1 MSTVAEAPG
10 AQEQVPQGQAYGPQ
24 APFARNVYKGKYA
37 AKEASRPDGKEE
49 WPDTSFRVTDAV
61 MGALGYEPGDE
72 EFEAVYELILER
84 KFVPGGRYLY
94 ASGRP
99 LHQVNNCTL
108 YRAEDSR
115 EGWADLMHKTS
126 MALMTGAGVGVV
138 YSDLREAGA
147 PIRKTGGVASGP
159 LALMQMVNEVGRHV
173 MQGGARRSAIWAG
186 LHWWH
191 PDVLDFARIKN
202 WDEEDRERKDR
213 DFSHPLR
220 MEQTNI
226 SVILDHDFF
235 EAYEDPEHELHA
247 QARAVYWETT
257 RRMLK
262 TAEPGFSVDA
272 NGNDAS
278 ECLRN
283 ACTEITSS
291 DDSDVC
297 NLGSLNL
304 SRFADRKEFA
314 AAVRLATLFLL
325 AGTVYSDV
333 PHEEIRATRERNRR
347 LGLGIMGVHEW
358 LLARGHRYEP
368 NTDLGLWLDEYARSG
383 RYADEWADRHGL
395 SRPVKTRAIAPT
407 GTIGI
412 IAETTTGIEPI
423 FCAAYKRRFR
433 EANPHGPDRVLF
445 QYVIDPTARRL
456 VEEGGVDPNRIEDA
470 YALAEDVE
478 RRVAFQAWVQEYV
491 DHGISSTINL
501 PHPITGD
508 EGVTEFGEMLLDY
521 LPHMRGVTV
530 YPDGARGGQPITPVP
545 YAVAA
550 AQEGV
555 TYEEDGERCVGGACG
570 V

>member
-1 MSTVAEAPG
+1 VTAQAEAVATAEDP
-10 AQEQVPQGQAYGPQ
+10 
-24 APFARNVYKGKYA
+24 APELAVAPAEMSPWALNTYLSKY
-37 AKEASRPDGKEE
+37 SMDLGGGLKEE
-49 WPDTSFRVTDAV
+49 WRDTARRVTANV
-61 MGALGYEPGDE
+61 MGALGYRPGDP
-72 EFEAVYELILER
+72 EFDGVHELIADR
-84 KFVPGGRYLY
+84 RFVPGGRYLY

-115 EGWADLMHKTS
+115 EGWSDLLRKTS
-126 MALMTGAGVGVV
+126 MALMTGAGIGVV

-147 PIRKTGGVASGP
+147 PILKTGGVASGP

-186 LHWWH
+186 LHWDH
-191 PDVLDFARIKN
+191 PDALAFVRLKD
-202 WDEEDRERKDR
+202 WDEWDRYRKED

-220 MEQTNI
+220 MEMTNI
-226 SVILDHDFF
+226 SVILDRRFF
-235 EAYEDPEHELHA
+235 EAYHDEGDPLHG
-247 QARAVYWETT
+247 QAKAVYWETL

-262 TAEPGFSVDA
+262 TAEPGFSVDF
-272 NGNDAS
+272 DDPS

-304 SRFADRKEFA
+304 ARFESRREFKE
-314 AAVRLATLFLL
+314 AVRLATLFLI

-333 PHEEIRATRERNRR
+333 PHEEIGATRAKNRR
-347 LGLGIMGVHEW
+347 LGLGVMGVHEW
-358 LLARGHRYEP
+358 LLRRGERYEP
-368 NTDLGLWLDEYARSG
+368 SAKLGLWLDEYARSG
-383 RYADEWADRHGL
+383 RYADEWADLHGL
-395 SRPVKTRAIAPT
+395 SRPVKTRAVAPT

-433 EANPHGPDRVLF
+433 EASPSGPDRVLY

-456 VEEGGVDPNRIEDA
+456 VEEYGIEPSRIEDA
-470 YALAEDVE
+470 YSLAEDVE
-478 RRVAFQAWVQEYV
+478 RRVAFQAWVQGYV

-501 PHPITGD
+501 PETITDD
-508 EGVTEFGEMLLDY
+508 EGVTRFGEMLMKY
-521 LPHMRGVTV
+521 LPELRGVTV
-530 YPDGARGGQPITPVP
+530 YPDGARAGQPITPVS
-545 YAVAA
+545 YVVAA
-550 AQEGV
+550 SQEGV
-555 TYEEDGERCVGGACG
+555 TYEEEGDRCVGGACG
-570 V
+570 T